1 VSLILAWVLF
11 PLVLA
16 AVGAGW
22 GVIVARAAGSA
33 ISGAL
38 LVPLGMAA
46 VIVVTSVLTQ
56 WSLTAHAAL
65 PVVGIGAAAG
75 LVLAWP
81 WRPGRWPL
89 LAAVGIVAAY
99 GAPVLLSGQAT
110 FTGIIRLDDTA
121 TWLGVVDHAMTH
133 LQETGGTSTYSLN
146 FETDVG
152 PTYPLGSF
160 MLLAVGHAFTGIDSA
175 WIIQPYMA
183 VCGAAVGLC
192 VYALIEPL
200 VASPRIRAFVA
211 FFAAQPALLY
221 GYSLFAGGRRR
232 RRADRDADRRRR
244 RVRRAGAGRHRHRLG
259 PARLAG

>member
-1 VSLILAWVLF
+1 MSLILAWVLF

-16 AVGAGW
+16 AVGGGW
-22 GVIVARAAGSA
+22 GIIVARAAGSK

-110 FTGIIRLDDTA
+110 FTGI
-121 TWLGVVDHAMTH
+121 
-133 LQETGGTSTYSLN
+133 
-146 FETDVG
+146 
-152 PTYPLGSF
+152 
-160 MLLAVGHAFTGIDSA
+160 DSA

-183 VCGAAVGLC
+183 VCGAAV
-192 VYALIEPL
+192 
-200 VASPRIRAFVA
+200 S
-211 FFAAQPALLY
+211 
-221 GYSLFAGGRRR
+221 SLTPPQ
-232 RRADRDADRRRR
+232 
-244 RVRRAGAGRHRHRLG
+244 RL
-259 PARLAG
+259 